1 MQVAD
6 PVTGVDGGDPDGEQ
20 QVGLAGAGSDGDR
33 LQHLRSVLPCEVR
46 VTARSHP
53 LFGECWHASGF
64 KRWNG
69 VLLLVVELPDGSPGT
84 VRADATDVFA
94 ARGAVEPTGLV
105 LDGDGVQALHGA
117 GGWRCSGGRELVQ
130 ETANRFDLSLVR
142 ANDFGK
148 VNLFARLESSP

>member
-1 MQVAD
+1 M
-6 PVTGVDGGDPDGEQ
+6 
-20 QVGLAGAGSDGDR
+20 
-33 LQHLRSVLPCEVR
+33 LP
-46 VTARSHP
+46 
-53 LFGECWHASGF
+53 ASGF

-69 VLLLVVELPDGSPGT
+69 VLLLVVGLPDGSPGT

-94 ARGAVEPTGLV
+94 APPVEPSPLV
-105 LDGDGVQALHGA
+105 LDGDGIQRLHG
-117 GGWRCSGGRELVQ
+117 LVVAVAAAARSAQ